1 MLTTCWSGLSAEL
14 SVICCSYWAP
24 NSFLVKTGHTTVV
37 IKLEGML
44 GAGLV
49 ISPTVSLG
57 LRLPRPN
64 ERQVLVRVLRAKVRD

>member
-1 MLTTCWSGLSAEL
+1 M
-14 SVICCSYWAP
+14 
-24 NSFLVKTGHTTVV
+24 V

-44 GAGLV
+44 GARLV

-64 ERQVLVRVLRAKVRD
+64 ERQVLVRVLGAKVRD